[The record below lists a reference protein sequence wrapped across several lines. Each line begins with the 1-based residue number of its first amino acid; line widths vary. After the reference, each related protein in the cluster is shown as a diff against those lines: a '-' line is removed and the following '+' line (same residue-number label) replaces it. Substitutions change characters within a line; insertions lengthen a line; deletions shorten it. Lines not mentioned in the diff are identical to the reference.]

1 MSQESLQNGCRE
13 KAILWSVRKLHHLG
27 FWLHLQFPIVFPHT
41 KLIFFW
47 YLQSGLYLHLRFRI
61 NLPEFSINHLRINY
75 QNWHHDLGLGWQI
88 GEIFLI
94 AEMQ

>member
-1 MSQESLQNGCRE
+1 M
-13 KAILWSVRKLHHLG
+13 
-27 FWLHLQFPIVFPHT
+27 
-41 KLIFFW
+41 
-47 YLQSGLYLHLRFRI
+47 HLRSRI

-94 AEMQ
+94 AEILGVLTHTNTEDQDWEHNETLVVWF